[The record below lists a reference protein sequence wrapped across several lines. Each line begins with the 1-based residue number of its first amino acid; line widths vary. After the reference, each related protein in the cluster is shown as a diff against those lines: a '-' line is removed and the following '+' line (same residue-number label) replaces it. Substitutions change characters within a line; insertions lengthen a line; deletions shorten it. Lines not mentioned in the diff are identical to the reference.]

1 MANYFLVIFSQ
12 PWASLAS
19 NPPDSSTDPLTYL
32 KTPSDG
38 SHFNYIEVFEITS
51 EVIKSAN
58 VTQDTGYD
66 DSISILWHYVLSSHP
81 FY

>member
-19 NPPDSSTDPLTYL
+19 NPPDSSADPLTYL

-51 EVIKSAN
+51 EVI
-58 VTQDTGYD
+58 
-66 DSISILWHYVLSSHP
+66 
-81 FY
+81 